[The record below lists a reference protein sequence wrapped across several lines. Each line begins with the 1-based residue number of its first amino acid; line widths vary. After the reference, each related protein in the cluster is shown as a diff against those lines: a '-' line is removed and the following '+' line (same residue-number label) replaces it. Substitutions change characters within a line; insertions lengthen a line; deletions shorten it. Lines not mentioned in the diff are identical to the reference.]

1 MAQALLSRGGPGG
14 GFGEASG
21 DSPLYINGGYLAIDA
36 LGDGTDMVT
45 FTPTKDYATVV
56 LSSPDLEAGATY
68 TVYTGGSSTGT
79 EVDGRYTGG
88 VYTLGTEVGT
98 FTL

>member
-1 MAQALLSRGGPGG
+1 M
-14 GFGEASG
+14 
-21 DSPLYINGGYLAIDA
+21 
-36 LGDGTDMVT
+36 
-45 FTPTKDYATVV
+45 V

-68 TVYTGGSSTGT
+68 TVCAGGSSTGT

-88 VYTLGTEVGT
+88 AYTLGTGAGT

>member
-1 MAQALLSRGGPGG
+1 MAQVLLSRGGPGG

-21 DSPLYINGGYLAIDA
+21 DSPLCINGGCLAIDA

-45 FTPTKDYATVV
+45 FTPTRDYATVV

-68 TVYTGGSSTGT
+68 TGVPAAVPPGRRRTAGT
-79 EVDGRYTGG
+79 PAGPTPSAPRA
-88 VYTLGTEVGT
+88 GT